1 VVTEMG
7 GEYAGGGYAKKGAY
21 IAIKKNSKAFI
32 YPRIFVGYGWKI
44 ARKRSS
50 FRCTQILRK
59 IYWYRCCSTYF
70 LLLIEDNDDC
80 RGISSDSGILSSKKP
95 QKREGER
102 EMKKISGSIKNKE
115 LRIKL
120 GRKIIFR
127 IDLDS
132 LVFLI
137 IGFILVIIMLTGKF
151 PHW

>member
-1 VVTEMG
+1 
-7 GEYAGGGYAKKGAY
+7 
-21 IAIKKNSKAFI
+21 
-32 YPRIFVGYGWKI
+32 
-44 ARKRSS
+44 
-50 FRCTQILRK
+50 
-59 IYWYRCCSTYF
+59 
-70 LLLIEDNDDC
+70 
-80 RGISSDSGILSSKKP
+80 
-95 QKREGER
+95 
-102 EMKKISGSIKNKE
+102 MKKISGSIKNKE